1 MRADTVQEFFIMRK
15 EYDFSKSVKNPY
27 AKHLKKQVTL
37 RLGID
42 VIDYFKTLAEE
53 TGVPYQNLINLYLQ
67 DCAHSQKKLKL
78 TWASQYHCT
87 GKIQGSHLNYLLFYS

>member
-1 MRADTVQEFFIMRK
+1 MRK
-15 EYDFSKSVKNPY
+15 EYNFSKSSKNPY

-42 VIDYFKTLAEE
+42 VINYFKKLAEE

-67 DCAHSQKKLKL
+67 DCAQAQKKLQLKWIP
-78 TWASQYHCT
+78 TKKAADQPAAH
-87 GKIQGSHLNYLLFYS
+87 

>member
-1 MRADTVQEFFIMRK
+1 MRK
-15 EYDFSKSVKNPY
+15 EYDFSNSVKNPY

-42 VIDYFKTLAEE
+42 VIDYFKKLAEE

-67 DCAHSQKKLKL
+67 DCARSKKKLRLK
-78 TWASQYHCT
+78 WAS
-87 GKIQGSHLNYLLFYS
+87 